1 MVRNGYAMMTSLEVI
16 WLIIYDPVNDILFIF
31 VFASSVLFLLFMFN
45 QQLLLCVNKVYK
57 IVHSF

>member
-1 MVRNGYAMMTSLEVI
+1 MVRSGYAMMTSLEVI